1 MGSRTYRKGKACS
14 TGFALPIRSRLL
26 TTAWVSPLF
35 RWDPHRPTYSLML
48 NSDEV
53 HLCHSWRRSRSTHP
67 LFPIVMR
74 RGNSCI
80 RQSRHRSQFLTF
92 ASLCFEVIALTSKR
106 LFVYSSTQ
114 EARHWTLQVTY
125 VFRVAFPAFMTTS
138 ENLRFN
144 SVKCQFSWVRVRVQL
159 SQQAATATTYTLSIN
174 VRWHLDWQVALLS
187 LRPWHDCVLVLCM

>member
-106 LFVYSSTQ
+106 LFVGSLLLNSRSST
-114 EARHWTLQVTY
+114 LD
-125 VFRVAFPAFMTTS
+125 S
-138 ENLRFN
+138 SSNLRFPCRV
-144 SVKCQFSWVRVRVQL
+144 SCIYDHIREPQIQQCQM
-159 SQQAATATTYTLSIN
+159 
-174 VRWHLDWQVALLS
+174 
-187 LRPWHDCVLVLCM
+187 PVLMG